1 MQKTS
6 VALVGCLVCVVL
18 VALSGCDNR
27 SKEAPVGV
35 GRSQVSIKIDLT
47 DKLNP
52 AILPDVLKEVF
63 REIAPTKKPESKEFQ
78 QKVVQK
84 LSQKIMDDPEVN
96 YRVDLN
102 EDGNIDPLLVVP
114 ETVEGKAAVYSLRV
128 PDPSSHPTDPQ
139 QNADWHKIADGGIE
153 LVALSVT
160 YDQNAQSMAI
170 NAESNKYVYE
180 GRNHHHGSTYHSHGH
195 SWMATYFQ
203 YMILRDILFR
213 PYGWYG
219 PGFYGGWYGG
229 FYGGWHS
236 PVASRRVTRTV
247 TRYNSSPGA
256 ARPASNVARSSRAS
270 SRTQAPKSITQ
281 MKSKRAM
288 AARTGTAARSGG
300 FGSGRSSAT
309 RASSAT
315 GSSTRSSVNRSGS
328 SSSRSRSSGF
338 GRTSTS
344 SSRSRSSGSFRGG
357 SRGYGK

>member
-1 MQKTS
+1 MQKTR
-6 VALVGCLVCVVL
+6 VVLIGCLLCVML
-18 VALSGCDNR
+18 AALAGCDNR
-27 SKEAPVGV
+27 SKDVPVGV
-35 GRSQVSIKIDLT
+35 GRSAVTVKIDLT

-63 REIAPTKKPESKEFQ
+63 REIAPTKKPDSKEFQ

-96 YRVDLN
+96 YRVDMN

-114 ETVEGKAAVYSLRV
+114 ESVEGKAAVYSLRV
-128 PDPSSHPTDPQ
+128 PDPGNHPTDPK

-160 YDQNAQSMAI
+160 YDQSAQSMSI

-195 SWMATYFQ
+195 NWMATYFQ
-203 YMILRDILFR
+203 YMIMRDILFR

-236 PVASRRVTRTV
+236 PVATRSMRRTV
-247 TRYNSSPGA
+247 TSYNTSPA
-256 ARPASNVARSSRAS
+256 SARPASSVARSSRAK

-288 AARTGTAARSGG
+288 AARTSAASRRGA
-300 FGSGRSSAT
+300 FG
-309 RASSAT
+309 
-315 GSSTRSSVNRSGS
+315 STRSSVNRSSS
-328 SSSRSRSSGF
+328 SSSRSRSSNF
-338 GRTSTS
+338 GRTSS
-344 SSRSRSSGSFRGG
+344 SSTRRSSSFRGG
-357 SRGYGK
+357 SRGFGK

>member
-1 MQKTS
+1 MQKTR
-6 VALVGCLVCVVL
+6 VVLIGCLLCVML
-18 VALSGCDNR
+18 AALAGCDNR
-27 SKEAPVGV
+27 SKDVPVGV
-35 GRSQVSIKIDLT
+35 GRSAVTVKIDLT

-63 REIAPTKKPESKEFQ
+63 REIAPTKKPDSKEFQ

-96 YRVDLN
+96 YRVDMN

-114 ETVEGKAAVYSLRV
+114 ESVEGKAAVYSLRV
-128 PDPSSHPTDPQ
+128 PDPGDHPRDPQ

-160 YDQNAQSMAI
+160 YDQSAQSMAI

-195 SWMATYFQ
+195 NWMATYFQ
-203 YMILRDILFR
+203 YMIMRDILFR

-236 PVASRRVTRTV
+236 PVATRSMRRTV
-247 TRYNSSPGA
+247 TSYNTSPSS
-256 ARPASNVARSSRAS
+256 ARPASNVARSSKAR
-270 SRTQAPKSITQ
+270 SRTAAPKAITD

-288 AARTGTAARSGG
+288 AARTSGASRSGA
-300 FGSGRSSAT
+300 FGSGRSST
-309 RASSAT
+309 
-315 GSSTRSSVNRSGS
+315 TRSAVNRSSS

-338 GRTSTS
+338 ARS
-344 SSRSRSSGSFRGG
+344 SSSSTRRSSSFRGG
-357 SRGYGK
+357 SRGFGK

>member
-1 MQKTS
+1 MQKT
-6 VALVGCLVCVVL
+6 CVVL
-18 VALSGCDNR
+18 IGCLLCIMLAALAGCDNR
-27 SKEAPVGV
+27 SKDVPVGV
-35 GRSQVSIKIDLT
+35 GRSQVSAKIDLT

-52 AILPDVLKEVF
+52 AILPGVLKEVF

-114 ETVEGKAAVYSLRV
+114 ESVEGKAAVYSLRV
-128 PDPSSHPTDPQ
+128 PDPGSHPTDPN
-139 QNADWHKIADGGIE
+139 QNADWHKIAEGGIE

-180 GRNHHHGSTYHSHGH
+180 GQTPHHGSTYHAQGH
-195 SWMATYFQ
+195 SWMASYFQ

-219 PGFYGGWYGG
+219 RGWYGGWYGG
-229 FYGGWHS
+229 FYGGWHA
-236 PVASRRVTRTV
+236 PVGTRSVRRTV
-247 TRYNSSPGA
+247 TRYNSSPA
-256 ARPASNVARSSRAS
+256 SARPASNVARSSKAR
-270 SRTQAPKSITQ
+270 SRTAAPKSITQ

-288 AARTGTAARSGG
+288 AARTSGTSRRGA
-300 FGSGRSSAT
+300 FGSNRSSAT
-309 RASSAT
+309 RSA
-315 GSSTRSSVNRSGS
+315 VNRS
-328 SSSRSRSSGF
+328 
-338 GRTSTS
+338 STS
-344 SSRSRSSGSFRGG
+344 SSRSRRSGFGRTSSSSTRRSSSFRGG

>member
-1 MQKTS
+1 MQKTR
-6 VALVGCLVCVVL
+6 VVLIGCLLCVVL
-18 VALSGCDNR
+18 AALTGCDNR
-27 SKEAPVGV
+27 SKDVPVGV
-35 GRSQVSIKIDLT
+35 GRSAVSAKIDLT

-63 REIAPTKKPESKEFQ
+63 RELAPTKKPESKEFQ

-96 YRVDLN
+96 YRVDMN

-114 ETVEGKAAVYSLRV
+114 ESVEGKAAVYSLRV
-128 PDPSSHPTDPQ
+128 PDPGNHPTDPE

-160 YDQNAQSMAI
+160 YDQSAQSMSI

-195 SWMATYFQ
+195 NWMATYFQ
-203 YMILRDILFR
+203 YMIMRDILFR

-236 PVASRRVTRTV
+236 PVATRSMRRTV
-247 TRYNSSPGA
+247 TSYNTSPSS
-256 ARPASNVARSSRAS
+256 ARPASNVARSSKAR
-270 SRTQAPKSITQ
+270 SRTAAPKSITD

-288 AARTGTAARSGG
+288 AARTSGASRSGA
-300 FGSGRSSAT
+300 FGSGRSSTT
-309 RASSAT
+309 R
-315 GSSTRSSVNRSGS
+315 SVNRSNT
-328 SSSRSRSSGF
+328 SSRSRSSGY
-338 GRTSTS
+338 GRS
-344 SSRSRSSGSFRGG
+344 SSSSTRRSSSFRGG
-357 SRGYGK
+357 SRGFGK

>member
-1 MQKTS
+1 MQKTYA
-6 VALVGCLVCVVL
+6 VLIGCLLCVML
-18 VALSGCDNR
+18 AALAGCDNR
-27 SKEAPVGV
+27 SKDVPVGV
-35 GRSQVSIKIDLT
+35 GRSQVSVKIDLT

-63 REIAPTKKPESKEFQ
+63 REIAPTKKPDSKEFQ

-84 LSQKIMDDPEVN
+84 LSQKVMNDPEVN

-114 ETVEGKAAVYSLRV
+114 ESVEGKAAVYSLRV
-128 PDPSSHPTDPQ
+128 PDPGGHPKDPE
-139 QNADWHKIADGGIE
+139 QNADWHKIAEDGIE

-180 GRNHHHGSTYHSHGH
+180 GQQQHHNSTYHSHGH
-195 SWMATYFQ
+195 SWMTSYFQ

-229 FYGGWHS
+229 FYGGWHA
-236 PVASRRVTRTV
+236 PVGTRSVRRTV
-247 TRYNSSPGA
+247 TRYNTSPA
-256 ARPASNVARSSRAS
+256 SARPASNVARSSKAK
-270 SRTQAPKSITQ
+270 SRTAAPKSITQ

-288 AARTGTAARSGG
+288 AARTSGTSRRGA
-300 FGSGRSSAT
+300 FGSNRSSAT
-309 RASSAT
+309 RSA
-315 GSSTRSSVNRSGS
+315 VNRS
-328 SSSRSRSSGF
+328 
-338 GRTSTS
+338 STS
-344 SSRSRSSGSFRGG
+344 SSRSRRSGFGRTSSSSTRRSSSFRGG

>member
-1 MQKTS
+1 MQKTR
-6 VALVGCLVCVVL
+6 VVLIGCLLCVVL
-18 VALSGCDNR
+18 AALSGCDNR
-27 SKEAPVGV
+27 SKDVPVGV
-35 GRSQVSIKIDLT
+35 GRSAVSVKIDLT

-96 YRVDLN
+96 YRVDMN

-114 ETVEGKAAVYSLRV
+114 ESVEGKAAVYSLRV
-128 PDPSSHPTDPQ
+128 PDPGNHPIDPK

-160 YDQNAQSMAI
+160 YDQSAQSMSI
-170 NAESNKYVYE
+170 NAESNKYAYE
-180 GRNHHHGSTYHSHGH
+180 GRNHNHSSTYHSGGH

-203 YMILRDILFR
+203 YMIMRDILFR

-229 FYGGWHS
+229 FYGGWHA
-236 PVASRRVTRTV
+236 PVATRSVRRTV
-247 TRYNSSPGA
+247 TSYNSSPA
-256 ARPASNVARSSRAS
+256 SARSASNVARSSRAK

-281 MKSKRAM
+281 MKSKRTM
-288 AARTGTAARSGG
+288 AARTSAASRRGA
-300 FGSGRSSAT
+300 FGSN
-309 RASSAT
+309 
-315 GSSTRSSVNRSGS
+315 RSSVNRSSSSSNRSRSSNFGRTSS
-328 SSSRSRSSGF
+328 SSSRRSS
-338 GRTSTS
+338 
-344 SSRSRSSGSFRGG
+344 SFRGG
-357 SRGYGK
+357 SRGFGK

>member
-1 MQKTS
+1 MQKNS
-6 VALVGCLVCVVL
+6 AALIGCLLCVML
-18 VALSGCDNR
+18 VALAGCDNR
-27 SKEAPVGV
+27 SKDVPVGV
-35 GRSQVSIKIDLT
+35 GRSQVSAKIDLT

-63 REIAPTKKPESKEFQ
+63 KEIAPTKKPESKEFQ

-102 EDGNIDPLLVVP
+102 EDGKIDPLLVVP
-114 ETVEGKAAVYSLRV
+114 ESVEGKAAVYSLRV
-128 PDPSSHPTDPQ
+128 PDPGNHPTDPEK
-139 QNADWHKIADGGIE
+139 NADWHKIAQDGIE

-160 YDQNAQSMAI
+160 YDQKAQSMAI

-180 GRNHHHGSTYHSHGH
+180 GQTPHHNSTYHAQGH
-195 SWMATYFQ
+195 SWMASYFQ

-219 PGFYGGWYGG
+219 RGWYGGWYGG
-229 FYGGWHS
+229 FYGGRHM
-236 PVASRRVTRTV
+236 PVATRSVTRTV
-247 TRYNSSPGA
+247 TRYNTSPA
-256 ARPASNVARSSRAS
+256 STRPASNVARSSKAQ

-288 AARTGTAARSGG
+288 AARTSGASRRGG
-300 FGSGRSSAT
+300 FGSSRSSA
-309 RASSAT
+309 
-315 GSSTRSSVNRSGS
+315 TRSSVNRSS
-328 SSSRSRSSGF
+328 TSSSRSRSSGF
-338 GRTSTS
+338 GRTRAST
-344 SSRSRSSGSFRGG
+344 RSGGSFRGG

>member
-1 MQKTS
+1 MQKDR
-6 VALVGCLVCVVL
+6 VVLIGCLLCVML
-18 VALSGCDNR
+18 AALTGCDNR
-27 SKEAPVGV
+27 SKDVPVGV
-35 GRSQVSIKIDLT
+35 GRSAVSVKIDMT

-96 YRVDLN
+96 YRVDMN

-114 ETVEGKAAVYSLRV
+114 ESVEGKAAVYSLRV
-128 PDPSSHPTDPQ
+128 PDPGNHATDPK

-160 YDQNAQSMAI
+160 YDQGAQSMAI
-170 NAESNKYVYE
+170 SAESNKYVYE
-180 GRNHHHGSTYHSHGH
+180 GRNQHHSSTYHSHGH

-203 YMILRDILFR
+203 YMIMRDILFR

-229 FYGGWHS
+229 FYGGWHA
-236 PVASRRVTRTV
+236 PVATRSVRRTV
-247 TRYNSSPGA
+247 TSYNTS
-256 ARPASNVARSSRAS
+256 PASARSASSVARSSRAK
-270 SRTQAPKSITQ
+270 SRSQAPKSITQ

-288 AARTGTAARSGG
+288 AARTSAASRRGA
-300 FGSGRSSAT
+300 FGSN
-309 RASSAT
+309 
-315 GSSTRSSVNRSGS
+315 RSSVNRSSSSSSKSRSSNLGRTSS
-328 SSSRSRSSGF
+328 SSSRRSS
-338 GRTSTS
+338 
-344 SSRSRSSGSFRGG
+344 SFRGG
-357 SRGYGK
+357 SRGFGK

>member
-1 MQKTS
+1 MQKT
-6 VALVGCLVCVVL
+6 CVVL
-18 VALSGCDNR
+18 IGCLLCIMLAALAGCDNR
-27 SKEAPVGV
+27 SKDVPVGV
-35 GRSQVSIKIDLT
+35 GRSQVSAKIDLT

-52 AILPDVLKEVF
+52 AILPGVLKEVF

-102 EDGNIDPLLVVP
+102 EDGKIDPLLVVP
-114 ETVEGKAAVYSLRV
+114 ESVEGKAAVYSLRV
-128 PDPSSHPTDPQ
+128 PDPGNHPTDPN
-139 QNADWHKIADGGIE
+139 QNADWHKIAEGGIE

-180 GRNHHHGSTYHSHGH
+180 GQTPHHGSTYHAQGH
-195 SWMATYFQ
+195 SWMASYFQ

-219 PGFYGGWYGG
+219 RGWYGGWYGG
-229 FYGGWHS
+229 FYGGWHA
-236 PVASRRVTRTV
+236 PVGTRRVTRSV
-247 TRYNSSPGA
+247 TRYNSSPA
-256 ARPASNVARSSRAS
+256 SARPASNVARSSKAR
-270 SRTQAPKSITQ
+270 SRTAAPKSITQ
-281 MKSKRAM
+281 MKSKREM
-288 AARTGTAARSGG
+288 AARTSGASRRG
-300 FGSGRSSAT
+300 AFGSGRSS
-309 RASSAT
+309 
-315 GSSTRSSVNRSGS
+315 GTRSAVNRSS
-328 SSSRSRSSGF
+328 TSSSRARSSAY

-344 SSRSRSSGSFRGG
+344 STRRSSSFRGG

>member
-6 VALVGCLVCVVL
+6 VALVVCVLCVML
-18 VALSGCDNR
+18 AALAGCDNR
-27 SKEAPVGV
+27 SKDVPVGV
-35 GRSQVSIKIDLT
+35 GRSAVSVKIDLT

-84 LSQKIMDDPEVN
+84 LSQKVMDDPEVN

-114 ETVEGKAAVYSLRV
+114 ESVEGKAAVYSLRV
-128 PDPSSHPTDPQ
+128 PDPGSHPTDPQ

-180 GRNHHHGSTYHSHGH
+180 GRNHHHSSTYHSHGH

-229 FYGGWHS
+229 FYGGWHA
-236 PVASRRVTRTV
+236 PVGTRSVRRTV
-247 TRYNSSPGA
+247 TRYNTSPASS
-256 ARPASNVARSSRAS
+256 RPASNVARSSKAK

-300 FGSGRSSAT
+300 FGSSRSSAT

-315 GSSTRSSVNRSGS
+315 RSSSRSAVNRSS
-328 SSSRSRSSGF
+328 TPARSRSSGF
-338 GRTSTS
+338 GRTS
-344 SSRSRSSGSFRGG
+344 SRSSSSFRGG

>member
-1 MQKTS
+1 MQNTR
-6 VALVGCLVCVVL
+6 VVLIGCLLCVVL
-18 VALSGCDNR
+18 AALTGCDNR
-27 SKEAPVGV
+27 SKDVPVGV
-35 GRSQVSIKIDLT
+35 GRSTVSAKIDLT

-63 REIAPTKKPESKEFQ
+63 RELAPTKKPESKEFQ

-128 PDPSSHPTDPQ
+128 PDPGDHPKDPQ

-195 SWMATYFQ
+195 NWMATYFQ
-203 YMILRDILFR
+203 YMIMRDILFR

-236 PVASRRVTRTV
+236 PVATRSVRRTV
-247 TRYNSSPGA
+247 TSYNTSQAS
-256 ARPASNVARSSRAS
+256 ARPASNVARSSNAR
-270 SRTQAPKSITQ
+270 SRTAAPKAITD

-288 AARTGTAARSGG
+288 AARTGGASRSGA
-300 FGSGRSSAT
+300 FGSGRSST
-309 RASSAT
+309 SRSA
-315 GSSTRSSVNRSGS
+315 VNRSSS
-328 SSSRSRSSGF
+328 SSSRSRSSAF
-338 GRTSTS
+338 GRS
-344 SSRSRSSGSFRGG
+344 SSSSTRRSSTFRGG
-357 SRGYGK
+357 SRGFGK

>member
-1 MQKTS
+1 MQKTYA
-6 VALVGCLVCVVL
+6 VLIGCLLCVML
-18 VALSGCDNR
+18 AALAGCDNR
-27 SKEAPVGV
+27 SKDVPVGV
-35 GRSQVSIKIDLT
+35 GRSQVSAKIDLT

-52 AILPDVLKEVF
+52 AILPGVLKEVF

-114 ETVEGKAAVYSLRV
+114 ESVEGKAAVYSLRV
-128 PDPSSHPTDPQ
+128 PDPGNHPTDPN
-139 QNADWHKIADGGIE
+139 QNADWHKIAEGGIE

-180 GRNHHHGSTYHSHGH
+180 GQTPHHGSTYHAQGH
-195 SWMATYFQ
+195 SWMASYFQ

-219 PGFYGGWYGG
+219 RGWYGGWYGG
-229 FYGGWHS
+229 FYGGWHA
-236 PVASRRVTRTV
+236 PVATRRVTRSV
-247 TRYNSSPGA
+247 TRYNTSPA
-256 ARPASNVARSSRAS
+256 SARPASNVARSSKAK
-270 SRTQAPKSITQ
+270 SRTAAPKSITQ

-288 AARTGTAARSGG
+288 AARTSGTSRRGA
-300 FGSGRSSAT
+300 FGSNRSSAT
-309 RASSAT
+309 RSA
-315 GSSTRSSVNRSGS
+315 VNRS
-328 SSSRSRSSGF
+328 
-338 GRTSTS
+338 STS
-344 SSRSRSSGSFRGG
+344 SSRSRRSGFGRTSSSSTRRSSSFRGG

>member
-1 MQKTS
+1 MQKT
-6 VALVGCLVCVVL
+6 CVVL
-18 VALSGCDNR
+18 IGCLLCIMLAALAGCDNR
-27 SKEAPVGV
+27 SKDVPVGV
-35 GRSQVSIKIDLT
+35 GRSQVSAKIDLT

-52 AILPDVLKEVF
+52 AILPGVLKEVF

-114 ETVEGKAAVYSLRV
+114 ESVEGKAAVYSLRV
-128 PDPSSHPTDPQ
+128 PDPGSHPTDPN
-139 QNADWHKIADGGIE
+139 QNADWHKIAEGGIE

-180 GRNHHHGSTYHSHGH
+180 GQQQHHRSTYHSQGH
-195 SWMATYFQ
+195 SWMASYFQ
-203 YMILRDILFR
+203 YMILRDMLFR

-219 PGFYGGWYGG
+219 RGWYGGWYGG
-229 FYGGWHS
+229 FYGGWHA
-236 PVASRRVTRTV
+236 PVGTRSVRRTV
-247 TRYNSSPGA
+247 TRYNSSPA
-256 ARPASNVARSSRAS
+256 SARPASNVARSSKAR
-270 SRTQAPKSITQ
+270 SRTAAPKSITQ

-288 AARTGTAARSGG
+288 AARTSGASRSGA
-300 FGSGRSSAT
+300 FGSSRSS
-309 RASSAT
+309 
-315 GSSTRSSVNRSGS
+315 GTRSAVNRSS
-328 SSSRSRSSGF
+328 TSSSRSKRSGF
-338 GRTSTS
+338 GRTSS
-344 SSRSRSSGSFRGG
+344 SSTRRSSSFRGG